1 MDSRIFIRNATNLI
15 ADIAAFQAA
24 NLSAEDAQVQGSAL
38 QKDITAAFSGLQNP
52 SLPSAEKLR
61 DVALAA
67 GFAVKPNV
75 IQNIDFEVRRCWSN

>member
-1 MDSRIFIRNATNLI
+1 M
-15 ADIAAFQAA
+15 
-24 NLSAEDAQVQGSAL
+24 AL

-67 GFAVKPNV
+67 GFGVKPNV
-75 IQNIDFEVRRCWSN
+75 IQNIDFEVRRCWGN